1 MKKIILLSVV
11 SVAILAGCNQATSTN
26 QEYISTMPH
35 DPMCNSEA
43 MPGGFYPPGEVTPEA
58 EKAVDLVLNQIASQS
73 PLKQITDVRTQVV
86 AGMNYAVEFELENGE
101 VWNAIVYQSLDDEY
115 SITQQPTLGKICS

>member
-1 MKKIILLSVV
+1 MKKVILLSVA
-11 SVAILAGCNQATSTN
+11 SVAVLAGCNQATSTN
-26 QEYISTMPH
+26 QEYISIMPH

-58 EKAVDLVLNQIASQS
+58 EKAVALALTQITTSS

-86 AGMNYAVEFELENGE
+86 AGMNYAVEFELK
-101 VWNAIVYQSLDDEY
+101 NAHLYAINNS
-115 SITQQPTLGKICS
+115 KISSYLKF